1 MASPGFEANH
11 HPSPTVYH
19 LRHHGQNHPAYSP
32 GSPYYPTHMQHPH
45 SSSPS
50 SAPHPPTSKLAD
62 RRMMS
67 SGRRTFRPPPQLVA
81 PLRKMSPPT
90 AHMPQSAGGGASA
103 AFAAF
108 RSPVRDEHLIETG
121 PPSARIVEKSVVGL
135 GIGLKEESVID
146 GREEEDL
153 TVKQEEDANIAIE
166 A

>member
-1 MASPGFEANH
+1 
-11 HPSPTVYH
+11 
-19 LRHHGQNHPAYSP
+19 
-32 GSPYYPTHMQHPH
+32 
-45 SSSPS
+45 
-50 SAPHPPTSKLAD
+50 
-62 RRMMS
+62 
-67 SGRRTFRPPPQLVA
+67 
-81 PLRKMSPPT
+81 
-90 AHMPQSAGGGASA
+90 MPQSAGGGASA